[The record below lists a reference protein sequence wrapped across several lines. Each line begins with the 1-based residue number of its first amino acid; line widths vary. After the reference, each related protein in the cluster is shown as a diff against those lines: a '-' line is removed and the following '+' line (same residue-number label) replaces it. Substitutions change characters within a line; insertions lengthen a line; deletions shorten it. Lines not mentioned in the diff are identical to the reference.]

1 MGATPQPTNDVDAAS
16 ADGLVPPGASV
27 GASGRAAL
35 QSHTLAIDLTR
46 ADGTPVV
53 QAAPAV
59 NGHNGHGR
67 ANGAAP
73 DRSGGRARTAARKA
87 AKRERKR
94 AEAAA
99 RAAGHLGPGGQAD
112 ATGSPV
118 KASKKD
124 RKAAK
129 AAAKESKAARKDG
142 KAAKEAKK
150 DRTARQDAEAAASTK
165 GRKAA
170 KKDRKAAKRARRA
183 READRAGPATTT
195 AGAAPAAD
203 GGPDAAAGFLPAS
216 SAAGAPQLATVTA
229 HTAPAPSAHPH
240 DLERYPAD
248 ELRHDL
254 LLALVS
260 RAIDD
265 REIALQ
271 KQSRVFF
278 QISGA
283 GHEAL
288 LLGLAHELRPGYD
301 WFFPYYRD
309 LALMLGLG
317 ISAEQVL
324 LQAVGSADDPASG
337 GRQMPAH
344 WGDRDRNVVTQSSP
358 TGSQCI
364 PAVGCAEAGRYIVR
378 RPDLGLPAHGDEV
391 TYVSLGEGATSEGE
405 FWESLNTACTEHLP
419 VLYVVAD
426 NGYAIS
432 VPSAEQSPAPINELV
447 KGFAGLQVWTVD
459 GTDYFA
465 VRRAARSVISHVRAG
480 VGPALIHATVTRPYS
495 HSAADTQSKYR
506 LPHELAWEA
515 ESDPIDRL
523 ERALVEGGVLD
534 AAAAADLR
542 AEARGIVAAAA
553 KAALARPRPDTASV
567 LEHVVALP
575 DIADP
580 GEVATGPD
588 GDDVVAMGE
597 AIRRTLHEA
606 MEADERIRVFGED
619 VADAR
624 EAIMADVEGKGG
636 VFGTT
641 HGLQRSFGRARCY
654 NTPLA
659 EANIIGRAVGQGIRG
674 LRPAPEIQFF
684 DYIWPAM
691 QQIRSEAATIRW
703 RSNGAFT
710 CPTVMRVPIGGYLQG
725 GSIWHS
731 QSGESIFA
739 HIPGLLIAFPSRA
752 SDAAGLLRA
761 AFRCEDPVL
770 FLEHKHLLRQPYTR
784 DPFPDEGF
792 VVPFGRGRHVTRGT
806 DLTIVT
812 WGATVERS
820 RLAAEQLADT
830 DGASVEVID
839 LRTLVPWDQDM
850 VAESLAR
857 TSRLLVVHEDVVRGG
872 FGGEIAAWA
881 ADQSFWQLDAPI
893 GRVGAKECHVA
904 YAPELEKAILPQVDD
919 IATAAHRLLCA

>member
-1 MGATPQPTNDVDAAS
+1 MGAKSQV
-16 ADGLVPPGASV
+16 
-27 GASGRAAL
+27 
-35 QSHTLAIDLTR
+35 IDI
-46 ADGTPVV
+46 GV
-53 QAAPAV
+53 
-59 NGHNGHGR
+59 
-67 ANGAAP
+67 
-73 DRSGGRARTAARKA
+73 ARTAKRKA
-87 AKRERKR
+87 SKDAKKQ
-94 AEAAA
+94 A
-99 RAAGHLGPGGQAD
+99 RAAAKQEA
-112 ATGSPV
+112 
-118 KASKKD
+118 KA
-124 RKAAK
+124 RKRAAK
-129 AAAKESKAARKDG
+129 AAAKA
-142 KAAKEAKK
+142 
-150 DRTARQDAEAAASTK
+150 
-165 GRKAA
+165 
-170 KKDRKAAKRARRA
+170 
-183 READRAGPATTT
+183 
-195 AGAAPAAD
+195 
-203 GGPDAAAGFLPAS
+203 AAAGREARTGRKTS
-216 SAAGAPQLATVTA
+216 TGGEK
-229 HTAPAPSAHPH
+229 AHPAGTH
-240 DLERYPAD
+240 RFVNGDDAKAAPRPKSGGVDAYPAQ

-254 LLALVS
+254 LLACVS

-288 LLGLAHELRPGYD
+288 LLALARELRPGYD

-317 ISAEQVL
+317 MSPEQVL
-324 LQAVGSADDPASG
+324 LQAVGAADDPASG

-344 WGDRDRNVVTQSSP
+344 WGYKPFNVVTQSSP

-378 RPDLGLPAHGDEV
+378 RPQLGLTAHGDEV

-405 FWESLNTACTEHLP
+405 FWESLNTACVEHLP
-419 VLYVVAD
+419 VLFVVAD

-432 VPSAEQSPAPINELV
+432 VPASEQSPAPINELV
-447 KGFAGLQVWTVD
+447 RGFAGLQVRSVD

-465 VRRAARSVISHVRAG
+465 VRRTARKVISQIRAG
-480 VGPALIHATVTRPYS
+480 VGPALIHARVTRPYS

-506 LPHELAWEA
+506 VPQEIEWELAH
-515 ESDPIDRL
+515 DPIDNF
-523 ERALVEGGVLD
+523 ERVLIEGGRLT
-534 AAAAADLR
+534 ADQ
-542 AEARGIVAAAA
+542 ARGIREDARRIVAEAA
-553 KAALARPRPDTASV
+553 KAACAAPRPDVKTV
-567 LEHVVALP
+567 LDHVVALP
-575 DIADP
+575 EIPDP
-580 GEVATGPD
+580 GDPPTDGEPVAL
-588 GDDVVAMGE
+588 GE
-597 AIRRTLHEA
+597 AIRRALHDV

-624 EAIMADVEGKGG
+624 EAILAEVEGKGG

-703 RSNGAFT
+703 RSNGEFT

-725 GSIWHS
+725 GAIWHS

-739 HIPGLLIAFPSRA
+739 HIPGLLVAFPSRA

-784 DPFPDEGF
+784 EPFPGPDY
-792 VVPFGRGRHVTRGT
+792 VVPFGRGRYVTRGS

-820 RLAAEQLADT
+820 RQAAERLAES
-830 DGASVEVID
+830 DGASIEIVD
-839 LRTLVPWDQDM
+839 LRTLVPWDQQM
-850 VAESLAR
+850 VGESVSR
-857 TSRLLVVHEDVVRGG
+857 TARLLVVHEDVVRAG
-872 FGGEIAAWA
+872 FGAEVSAWVS
-881 ADQSFWQLDAPI
+881 DELFWRLDAPI
-893 GRVGAKECHVA
+893 GRVGAQECHVA
-904 YAPELEKAILPQVDD
+904 YAPELETAILPQVDD
-919 IATAAHRLLCA
+919 IVAAARRVLSE